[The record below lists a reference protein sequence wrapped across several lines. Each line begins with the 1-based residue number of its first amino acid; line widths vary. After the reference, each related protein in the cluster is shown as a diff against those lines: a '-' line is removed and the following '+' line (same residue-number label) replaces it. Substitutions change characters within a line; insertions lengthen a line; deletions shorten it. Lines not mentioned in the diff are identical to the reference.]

1 LRLHIK
7 KIRITVFVVLLI
19 IIIVTTFS
27 YLSLD
32 KIQKILID
40 KSFSSLIT
48 SRDIKKQQVKDF
60 FARKIIDIEA
70 VARSSDI
77 ALLINELE
85 SINVS
90 VRDGFAF
97 NNQAF
102 LSDYTKKHG
111 YLEMFILSV
120 NGGKILY
127 HQKKAFYVKSTLKS
141 SKPNKSGLTEIWEK
155 TLNSKRVVFLDMKE
169 YDKENRQSSI
179 LMGAPVY
186 IKGVLKSVLVFRI
199 SNWGLSKI
207 MNFRNGYGKTQ
218 EDYLVGSDN
227 LRRSNSMAC
236 RLTHGLRVSS
246 SNPIKGRCNTKATTK
261 ALAGGIAQEIVVDYD
276 GNRVLSAYSP
286 LIINQDLKWGILA
299 EIDEEEVLILPN
311 SIRHTLMF
319 YAVIFIL
326 LILAII
332 FFLVYKM
339 IKFKKLE
346 VEKSKEMNQNLR
358 KINRELSESEYQVIL
373 KNEQLEIKV
382 DEVITR
388 NKQNQ
393 TLLFQQSKMAAMGEM
408 IGNIAHQWRQPL
420 NALSALNVRLGM
432 KYQVGKLSD
441 KEMLLFE
448 EKSNHLIQR
457 MSSTIDD
464 FRNFF
469 YPNKSPKWFSIEQ
482 AIEEA
487 IHFIESGYNINNIKL
502 INYTNTKIEIKNH
515 KNELIQVLL
524 NIFNNSKD
532 AIKSSKPVRGV
543 VIVDVMESKKSLK
556 ITIQDNGGGINQE
569 VIDRVFEPYFTTKF
583 QDEGTGIG
591 LYMSKMIVEES
602 MYGKLTLEN
611 SENGVLTT
619 IEIDIN

>member
-1 LRLHIK
+1 
-7 KIRITVFVVLLI
+7 
-19 IIIVTTFS
+19 
-27 YLSLD
+27 
-32 KIQKILID
+32 
-40 KSFSSLIT
+40 
-48 SRDIKKQQVKDF
+48 
-60 FARKIIDIEA
+60 
-70 VARSSDI
+70 
-77 ALLINELE
+77 
-85 SINVS
+85 
-90 VRDGFAF
+90 
-97 NNQAF
+97 
-102 LSDYTKKHG
+102 
-111 YLEMFILSV
+111 
-120 NGGKILY
+120 
-127 HQKKAFYVKSTLKS
+127 
-141 SKPNKSGLTEIWEK
+141 
-155 TLNSKRVVFLDMKE
+155 
-169 YDKENRQSSI
+169 
-179 LMGAPVY
+179 
-186 IKGVLKSVLVFRI
+186 
-199 SNWGLSKI
+199 
-207 MNFRNGYGKTQ
+207 
-218 EDYLVGSDN
+218 
-227 LRRSNSMAC
+227 
-236 RLTHGLRVSS
+236 
-246 SNPIKGRCNTKATTK
+246 
-261 ALAGGIAQEIVVDYD
+261 
-276 GNRVLSAYSP
+276 

-393 TLLFQQSKMAAMGEM
+393 ALLFQQSKMAAMGEM

-487 IHFIESGYNINNIKL
+487 IHFIESVYDINNIKL

-532 AIKSSKPVRGV
+532 AIKSSNPVRGV

-591 LYMSKMIVEES
+591 LYMSKMIIEES